1 VRIAWVQPVNPAVAT
16 SQKEKLAFA
25 KSIFLEFSANLPPT
39 QQSPEGVVV
48 VFDSADGGQI
58 AAPLSSMKALAN
70 RTLSDAAFWRQCSLD
85 PPESFLD
92 SGKTA
97 N

>member
-1 VRIAWVQPVNPAVAT
+1 LHVSSSLNAAQPN
-16 SQKEKLAFA
+16 
-25 KSIFLEFSANLPPT
+25 
-39 QQSPEGVVV
+39 PEGIVV

-58 AAPLSSMKALAN
+58 AAALSSVKALAN

-92 SGKTA
+92 SITR
-97 N
+97 